1 MVERTRDGHWFGDK
15 LKGNSTFRTR
25 GGCCLEHSASNTL
38 ECGRKA
44 MPTYTCAAFYVF
56 QRPLW
61 VQTNPESVDRRE
73 KEGTDGPKYGENHQ
87 RPLGWKEGCHWDGC
101 GRWGTYMK
109 GKGY

>member
-1 MVERTRDGHWFGDK
+1 M
-15 LKGNSTFRTR
+15 
-25 GGCCLEHSASNTL
+25 EHSAINTP

-44 MPTYTCAAFYVF
+44 MPTYTCAEFYVF

-61 VQTNPESVDRRE
+61 VQTNPEAVDRRE